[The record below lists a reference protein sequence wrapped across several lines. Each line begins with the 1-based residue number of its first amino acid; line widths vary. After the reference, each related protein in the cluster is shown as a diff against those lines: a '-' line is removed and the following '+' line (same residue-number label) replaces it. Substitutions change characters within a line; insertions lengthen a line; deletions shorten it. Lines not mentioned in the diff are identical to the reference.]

1 MYRQPNHYYDWNRV
15 PLMLTIDQAAV
26 LIQITPEHL
35 RTLCRKGIVPA
46 MQLGQEWRISRD
58 VVRERL
64 NGRQAAQKEG

>member
-1 MYRQPNHYYDWNRV
+1 MQRMPKYYCDWSRL
-15 PLMLTIDQAAV
+15 PLMLTINLAAV

-58 VVRERL
+58 AVRERL
-64 NGRQAAQKEG
+64 KGAPNG